1 MDLVQAVNQMNE
13 DRGFP
18 EIYPGDYVRVHI
30 NVVEGDRSRVQ
41 VFHGVVIKNRGN
53 GQNRTFTVRRIASHG
68 IGVERTFLYKSPRIE
83 KIEVTRH
90 NKVRRAQLYY
100 MRNLRGKS
108 ARLKE
113 IREVNRNKPKY
124 KEREQPVLVET
135 EEEVEVLAAQE
146 EDVLDEVAVEEEV
159 AETEAEVTEATDEE
173 TPTGEE

>member
-1 MDLVQAVNQMNE
+1 MDLVQAVNQMND

-30 NVVEGDRSRVQ
+30 NVVEGERSRVQ

-100 MRNLRGKS
+100 MRDLRGKS

-124 KEREQPVLVET
+124 KEREQPVLVEAA
-135 EEEVEVLAAQE
+135 EEEVEVL
-146 EDVLDEVAVEEEV
+146 VAEEEEV
-159 AETEAEVTEATDEE
+159 AAEAEE
-173 TPTGEE
+173 TPGEEA